1 MQKKRR
7 HFAELCYSLL
17 ALALFLDSSI
27 GCTYITHPLSDE
39 NTSVPD
45 LRLLGKWKVKKTE
58 NNDVK
63 IGMLV
68 IDRKPDAPN
77 VLMATLINGEGKQS
91 FDLLLTK
98 IGDDCLAS
106 YAFGSDPADADHRI
120 TYGFCRYE
128 VTSDGKIA
136 VSETDD
142 AVFAE
147 AIKRH
152 ELNGF
157 QQKGF
162 LGEMVVD
169 ETPDKIRHFVKEHA
183 DKIFPGKKPISTIS
197 IERMKQ
203 E

>member
-45 LRLLGKWKVKKTE
+45 LHLLGKWKVKKTE

-91 FDLLLTK
+91 SIYCSRKSVTIVSLATRSGAIQLTQ
-98 IGDDCLAS
+98 
-106 YAFGSDPADADHRI
+106 I
-120 TYGFCRYE
+120 TE
-128 VTSDGKIA
+128 
-136 VSETDD
+136 
-142 AVFAE
+142 
-147 AIKRH
+147 
-152 ELNGF
+152 
-157 QQKGF
+157 
-162 LGEMVVD
+162 
-169 ETPDKIRHFVKEHA
+169 
-183 DKIFPGKKPISTIS
+183 
-197 IERMKQ
+197 
-203 E
+203 